1 MIGEERLIRETYD
14 DLHCRTPDR
23 NPCERCLSG
32 RPTVCLSMTTY
43 AHEAAHES
51 APPAGRGGADF
62 TDATVGFRRELL
74 AYCYRMLGSID
85 EAEDVVQ
92 DVYLRAWRS
101 YASFEHRSSV
111 RTWLYRIAT
120 NACLTA
126 SAQRARRPLPSGLA
140 GPGNDLDVP
149 DAPHR
154 TGVDWL
160 QPFPT
165 VSAQADLCDPASAVE
180 SRETLR
186 LAFVAA
192 LQLLPPRQRAVL
204 VLRDVLA
211 WRAAEVAGLLGIS
224 TAAVKSVLQRA
235 RARLASRPP
244 LESEVGEPS
253 EPRLRNLLDAY
264 VSAFETADVTELVR
278 LLREDAR
285 FEMPPFPMWFRG
297 RDTVA
302 RFVGSRVLADP
313 GGLRLLPTR
322 ANGQP
327 AVAAYRRGTDGV
339 HRAHAVHVLTVDD
352 MLITGIV
359 AFLDAGLFRHFGLPV
374 ECPPGPAGAADAD

>member
-1 MIGEERLIRETYD
+1 MAVVRVLRAPV
-14 DLHCRTPDR
+14 LRTHLAVPDR
-23 NPCERCLSG
+23 HQRLPD
-32 RPTVCLSMTTY
+32 T
-43 AHEAAHES
+43 AA
-51 APPAGRGGADF
+51 
-62 TDATVGFRRELL
+62 
-74 AYCYRMLGSID
+74 
-85 EAEDVVQ
+85 
-92 DVYLRAWRS
+92 
-101 YASFEHRSSV
+101 
-111 RTWLYRIAT
+111 
-120 NACLTA
+120 
-126 SAQRARRPLPSGLA
+126 AQRARRPLPSGLA

-154 TGVDWL
+154 TGTDWV

-165 VSAQADLCDPASAVE
+165 APAQADLRDPASAVE

-211 WRAAEVAGLLGIS
+211 WRAAEVADLLGIS

-253 EPRLRNLLDAY
+253 ELRLRNLLDAY
-264 VSAFETADVTELVR
+264 VSAFETADVSKLVQ

-285 FEMPPFPMWFRG
+285 FGMPPFPMWFRG
-297 RDTVA
+297 RDAVA
-302 RFVGSRVLADP
+302 GFVGSRVLADP

-339 HRAHAVHVLTVDD
+339 HWAHAVHVLTVDD
-352 MLITGIV
+352 MLITRIV
-359 AFLDAGLFRHFGLPV
+359 AFSTPACSVTSVCPSSVRPVVGTESKIFRRIPGCSDAASREYEVLGDGRCRSGSKQLGGGVPPRPGLASCAVRRRRNRRCGGSSSAPPRLRNFRARGRKFLCGK
-374 ECPPGPAGAADAD
+374 C